1 MDIYTEAKSEFKEII
16 RRYLIPL
23 FDSPDAMSIVDGDFA
38 NKGYVLCETLADGKQ
53 QFRFF
58 PSKNKRCAY
67 CFEVISCSSRQMA
80 NITSTILNELLKV
93 AEYRT
98 YGVTARKQRD
108 YGKGAERS
116 ELVKWRTMDLAFELG
131 ICRTLAPTYETTL
144 TLHSIIWKMIEWSE
158 RTYEGKR
165 VPFGLIVNLDP
176 HSASGSISYLQFL
189 ENDSSAVF
197 SDGVFSGISLDCKG
211 HLLSFITRDSV
222 VPEAREEKEL
232 FVPYQFA
239 DLAKH
244 CVGQTVGIIVQTN
257 GEILLVKNRALCY
270 AKRGTKWVYFDWQR
284 VYNSIRPFFASGCT
298 VSDEEGRLVIKKIKA
313 IYCTLL
319 DVSFAHTGGCLAV
332 VVNDSQE
339 INTVVKDRI
348 DLGKDAAP
356 PQTAEQKTKEKIEVL
371 KYLLSDLNGHLKS
384 FYDVEKPLRKE
395 IMSLDGAT
403 VVSLDGNFYCAGSIV
418 SVPGGSK
425 GGGRTAA
432 AEKLAEFGV
441 GIKIS
446 EDGYIEA
453 YGTRIQADGSKSVI
467 SLFKI
472 S

>member
-1 MDIYTEAKSEFKEII
+1 MDKYTEARSEFEEII

-23 FDSPDAMSIVDGDFA
+23 FDSPNALSIVEGDFD
-38 NKGYVLCETLADGKQ
+38 NKGYVLCEMLPEGKQ

-58 PSKNKRCAY
+58 PSKNKWCGY
-67 CFEVISCSSRQMA
+67 CIEVISCSSRQMA
-80 NITSTILNELLKV
+80 NVASTILNELLKV
-93 AEYRT
+93 AEYRACGAT
-98 YGVTARKQRD
+98 VHKQRD
-108 YGKGAERS
+108 YGKGMERS

-131 ICRTLAPTYETTL
+131 ICRTLAPTHETTL

-176 HSASGSISYLQFL
+176 HSVSGSISYLKFL

-197 SDGVFSGISLDCKG
+197 SDGVFSGISLDYEG
-211 HLLSFITRDSV
+211 HLLSFITRDTA
-222 VPEAREEKEL
+222 VPEPKDEKEL

-239 DLAKH
+239 DLARH
-244 CVGQTVGIIVQTN
+244 CVGQTVGVIVQTN

-284 VYNSIRPFFASGCT
+284 IYNSIRPFFTSGRN
-298 VSDEEGRLVIKKIKA
+298 VSDEEGQLIKNKIKA

-319 DVSFAHTGGCLAV
+319 DVSFAHTGGCLAI
-332 VVNDSQE
+332 VVNNSKKIDQV
-339 INTVVKDRI
+339 IKDRFTLDI
-348 DLGKDAAP
+348 NAIP
-356 PQTAEQKTKEKIEVL
+356 PEKVEQKTKEKIEVL
-371 KYLLSDLNGHLKS
+371 KYLLSDLDGHLKS

-453 YGTRIQADGSKSVI
+453 YGTQIRSDGSKSVT

-472 S
+472 L